1 MASLVSGSNEWTLVP
16 DVTNYS
22 SVDLEFIDLTD
33 TSTWTKLDLNSAIK
47 TLAISGSNYNKVT
60 MNAMTASINNV
71 WQGGS
76 LCDAPRWYTPLYVT
90 NSTGQN
96 IRAKSSDTLSLTIK
110 IERGDVIVDTW
121 VSSVVFGICLD
132 PTSYTLASVNGSGAT
147 FNSTQTAVPDY
158 GVWAINTATAAG
170 TGNVTGAFVS
180 SILAA
185 GIVQSTAILIR
196 ADGTLDGKASRD
208 TNATAMS
215 ADQDLFLMLGVGTK
229 NSSVV
234 VEDEDTSFR
243 IQYRAIKI
251 A

>member
-110 IERGDVIVDTW
+110 IERGDVIVS
-121 VSSVVFGICLD
+121 VSKYKWRHCQLSV
-132 PTSYTLASVNGSGAT
+132 SEASA
-147 FNSTQTAVPDY
+147 
-158 GVWAINTATAAG
+158 WA
-170 TGNVTGAFVS
+170 
-180 SILAA
+180 
-185 GIVQSTAILIR
+185 
-196 ADGTLDGKASRD
+196 
-208 TNATAMS
+208 
-215 ADQDLFLMLGVGTK
+215 
-229 NSSVV
+229 
-234 VEDEDTSFR
+234 
-243 IQYRAIKI
+243 
-251 A
+251 